1 MPTTERPANA
11 LDEMFS
17 DSEAEDRVD
26 MNAQT
31 DQGDSDMEND
41 GEDEDIAPSS
51 RRKLGVESHKN
62 DDDEDMDEAEDE
74 GLFGS
79 DEEGDHNE
87 AGGAPS

>member
-1 MPTTERPANA
+1 MPTTEGPTNA

-17 DSEAEDRVD
+17 DSDAEDRAD

-31 DQGDSDMEND
+31 DRGESDMEND

-51 RRKLGVESHKN
+51 RRKIGVGSHKN
-62 DDDEDMDEAEDE
+62 DDGEDMDDAEDE

-79 DEEGDHNE
+79 DDEGDHGE